1 MEAQFRQLLTQL
13 QLHQDQLVI
22 AYFYLIVFSW
32 KFEKVRR
39 ISSSTALVGT
49 AAALAVLTIVTYG
62 VTIIFYLLYPNY
74 LDHMEPLVA
83 SISWEWMHG
92 HVLYPNWTTGDA
104 WISIFGPLLFLI
116 NGLPLLLGPSIFSTK
131 LVGVLFLTLALIAIL
146 IALKQTTGSNLR
158 SLVLLASLVGL
169 FEIFPGYPSTYQYPY
184 YQLPYWNRPEPF
196 LITTSV
202 LALVVIAWKPPPLL
216 AGISIGVLAGLAT
229 GLKLHSFIYL
239 IPAAA
244 LTVTRIKSLRGQF
257 VVAII
262 SGIVAAI
269 FALLFYL
276 ANGVSIVG
284 YLRFLRVAFQ
294 EHWSGFRF
302 IENVQAFF
310 VLTAALVVPW
320 IWRKQTFEYSERW
333 FFAGLFISAATIV
346 VIGAK
351 VGAGSYYLL
360 PLVPAF
366 IYGIAIGCPRSA
378 TEAGGI
384 TALISIAIF
393 LAYGPNLWF
402 DMQTAKY
409 LYQVKA
415 PEEGDKIA
423 ELQNYISSYSDAQ
436 IGISDDE
443 HYPSYY
449 YQVLSVWNGHPLR
462 VSFTAWMDLA
472 YVGVDEKYITR
483 FVERCAVKTW
493 ILPVGNPFMQTNWY
507 NNLPIVTDNFRRIF
521 FANYR
526 QIELGNAYQVWR
538 CNQ

>member
-1 MEAQFRQLLTQL
+1 
-13 QLHQDQLVI
+13 VI

-49 AAALAVLTIVTYG
+49 AAALAVLMIVTYG

-83 SISWEWMHG
+83 SISGEWMHG
-92 HVLYPNWTTGDA
+92 HVLYPNWKTGDA

-116 NGLPLLLGPSIFSTK
+116 NGLPLLLGPSIFSSK
-131 LVGVLFLTLALIAIL
+131 LVGVLFLALALIAIL
-146 IALKQTTGSNLR
+146 IALKQATGSNLR

-169 FEIFPGYPSTYQYPY
+169 FEIFRDYPYIYQYS
-184 YQLPYWNRPEPF
+184 YWNRPEPF
-196 LITTSV
+196 LITTSA

-229 GLKLHSFIYL
+229 GLKLHGFIYL

-244 LTVTRIKSLRGQF
+244 LTVARIKSLRGQF
-257 VVAII
+257 VVVII

-269 FALLFYL
+269 FALLPYL

-284 YLRFLRVAFQ
+284 YLRFLRVMFQ
-294 EHWSGFRF
+294 EHWSEFGF
-302 IENVQAFF
+302 IGNVQAFF
-310 VLTAALVVPW
+310 VLTAALLVPW
-320 IWRKQTFEYSERW
+320 IWRNQTFEYSERW

-366 IYGIAIGCPRSA
+366 IYGIAIGGPRSA

-415 PEEGDKIA
+415 PEERDKIA
-423 ELQNYISSYSDAQ
+423 ELQNYISAYGDAQ

-483 FVERCAVKTW
+483 FVEGCAVKTW
-493 ILPVGNPFMQTNWY
+493 ILPVGNPFMKTNGY
-507 NNLPIVTDNFRRIF
+507 TELPIVSDNFRRIF

-526 QIELGNAYQVWR
+526 QIEVGNAYQVWR

>member
-1 MEAQFRQLLTQL
+1 MEAQFRQLLSQL
-13 QLHQDQLVI
+13 QLPQNQLVI
-22 AYFYLIVFSW
+22 ACFCLMVFGW
-32 KFEKVRR
+32 KYAKSRR
-39 ISSSTALVGT
+39 VFSSTALIGT
-49 AAALAVLTIVTYG
+49 AATLAILTIVTYG

-104 WISIFGPLLFLI
+104 WISIFGPLLFLM
-116 NGLPLLLGPSIFSTK
+116 NGLPILVDPSIFSTK
-131 LVGVLFLTLALIAIL
+131 LVGVLFLALALIAIL
-146 IALKQTTGSNLR
+146 IALKQTTGS
-158 SLVLLASLVGL
+158 SLTSLLLLASLVGL
-169 FEIFPGYPSTYQYPY
+169 FGIFPDYPY
-184 YQLPYWNRPEPF
+184 SQYPYWNRPEPF
-196 LITTSV
+196 LIMTSV

-229 GLKLHSFIYL
+229 GLKLHGFIYL

-244 LTVTRIKSLRGQF
+244 LTVTRIESLRGRF

-269 FALLFYL
+269 FASLPYL
-276 ANGVSIVG
+276 EDGVSIFG
-284 YLRFLRVAFQ
+284 YLMFLRVVFKQ
-294 EHWSGFRF
+294 QWSGFTF
-302 IENVQAFF
+302 IENVQACFA
-310 VLTAALVVPW
+310 LTVALVVPW

-378 TEAGGI
+378 NEARGI

-393 LAYGPNLWF
+393 LACGPNLWS

-409 LYQVKA
+409 FYQVKA
-415 PEEGDKIA
+415 PEERDKIA
-423 ELQNYISSYSDAQ
+423 ELQNYISSYPDAQ

-483 FVERCAVKTW
+483 FVERCAVGTW

-521 FANYR
+521 FASYR